1 MNPVAIGLQIIAGIL
16 GSHLVSMFRPR
27 RSLGPRLNTA
37 LGAVAG
43 VAGGSLLGGV
53 FGRGTWPMMASA
65 ALASALLVA
74 ILGTLRGERLAAPP
88 MPEPGQQA

>member
-1 MNPVAIGLQIIAGIL
+1 MNPLAIGLQVIAGVV
-16 GSHLVSMFRPR
+16 GSHLASMLRPR

-53 FGRGTWPMMASA
+53 FGRGTWPMVGSA
-65 ALASALLVA
+65 ALAGALLVA
-74 ILGTLRGERLAAPP
+74 VLGVMRGERAATPP
-88 MPEPGQQA
+88 MPEPGQPA